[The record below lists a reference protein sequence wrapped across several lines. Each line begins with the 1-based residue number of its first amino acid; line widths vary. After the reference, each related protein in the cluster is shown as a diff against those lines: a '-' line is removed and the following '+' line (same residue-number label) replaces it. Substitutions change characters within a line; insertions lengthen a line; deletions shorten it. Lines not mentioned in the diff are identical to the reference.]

1 MCNFKSCSMLRIMH
15 NCFVQQ
21 ATFRNFGESKVKIR
35 MLLTKIFSP
44 HCDRFA
50 KKNSR
55 RGLRNAQKEEALD
68 KVTVSDILV
77 SCIKPDDERPHSV
90 AVVTSES
97 SCITARLDSTYSL
110 ADYDNM
116 GKICQNNE
124 SEINN
129 SSGTLLSFIVKL
141 NNTVDQT
148 FMYSKT

>member
-1 MCNFKSCSMLRIMH
+1 MVDANVSQS
-15 NCFVQQ
+15 
-21 ATFRNFGESKVKIR
+21 E
-35 MLLTKIFSP
+35 
-44 HCDRFA
+44 
-50 KKNSR
+50 
-55 RGLRNAQKEEALD
+55 EEALD

-124 SEINN
+124 SEINISNQNEADEEEEEEDEFVKMRSHLIALRHSRSFDSGLSISKLYQQALLANNKNLRKGKKIN
-129 SSGTLLSFIVKL
+129 SF
-141 NNTVDQT
+141 
-148 FMYSKT
+148 